1 MHIVYGARRLP
12 IIGRVQIGRVA
23 GNDLVVADPRISSR
37 HGRLIRQPDG
47 QVVYEDLGSR
57 NGSIV
62 EHGGQRIVARPNAP
76 VPIAPGDHLL
86 LGDLV
91 SPVRIALADA
101 QGAAPV
107 EGTVVARQAMHG
119 AAGLGEVDPAM
130 LRDLFTLLHSLSS
143 ETDVDAALVRI
154 VDAVLARFDHA
165 ASARVLQRD
174 GTGAWI
180 ATQEKG
186 ETQRPASATLA
197 QRAIDARELV
207 SYLPQAEVGPKSAA
221 GLAGAVIVPLLAGE
235 QAIGVLHVDSRTRPF
250 RDAELAWLR
259 IVGTYVAASLIS
271 ARRFTALQA
280 QVDDLRSA
288 AHMPRPIVG
297 ESPSLARALKQLA
310 RVARTQSTVLVL
322 GETGT
327 GKELAARYV
336 HAHSPRAEATF
347 APVNC
352 AALPE
357 TLLESELFGHRKGAF
372 TGAISDRKGLFESA
386 DGGTVF
392 LDEIGEIDPAVQV
405 KLLRVLQEREIQPV
419 GARSPIKVDV
429 RIVAATNR
437 DLKAEVAAG
446 RFREDLYYRI
456 AVFPVCL
463 PPLRE
468 RAGDVVLLAERFR
481 QTACARNGV
490 FNTGFTPAAL
500 AALTRCPWPGNV
512 RQLEHEIER
521 AVILADEGEPID
533 TDALSDAVMGARPA
547 PATESEPTE
556 AELPE
561 GPLKDVMAQLEER
574 VVRRALD
581 AQNGNRTQAAK
592 ALGIS
597 RQALQVKLAKWRR
610 RDEA

>member
-1 MHIVYGARRLP
+1 VHIVFGARTLP
-12 IIGRVQIGRVA
+12 IVGRGVRIGRVA

-37 HGRLIRQPDG
+37 HGRIALVDG
-47 QVVYEDLGSR
+47 GAVYEDLGSR

-62 EHGGQRIVARPNAP
+62 ERGDARIVARPNEP
-76 VPIAPGDHLL
+76 VPIAPGDTLL

-91 SPVRIALADA
+91 SPVRLTVIGARVA
-101 QGAAPV
+101 QPSA
-107 EGTVVARQAMHG
+107 EGTVVARRAMNDG
-119 AAGLGEVDPAM
+119 DQGLAHADPKA
-130 LRDLFTLLHSLSS
+130 LRALFGLLHRLSG
-143 ETDVDAALVRI
+143 ETDVDAALGEI
-154 VDAVLARFDHA
+154 IDAVLARFPHA

-174 GTGAWI
+174 GTGVWS

-186 ETQRPASATLA
+186 EVHRPASTTLA
-197 QRAIDARELV
+197 ERALAARELV
-207 SYLPQAEVGPKSAA
+207 AYLPDGDGGPKSAA

-235 QAIGVLHVDSRTRPF
+235 HAIGVLHVDSRSRPF
-250 RDAELAWLR
+250 QADDLAWLS
-259 IVGTYVAASLIS
+259 IVGTYVAASLVS
-271 ARRFTALQA
+271 ARRFTTLRA
-280 QVDDLRSA
+280 QLRSA
-288 AHMPRPIVG
+288 ANMPRPIVG
-297 ESPSLARALKQLA
+297 ESASLARSLKQLA
-310 RVARTQSTVLVL
+310 RVARTASTVLIL

-336 HAHSPRAEATF
+336 HANSRRAEKPF
-347 APVNC
+347 VPVNC

-357 TLLESELFGHRKGAF
+357 SLLESELFGHRKGAF
-372 TGAISDRKGLFESA
+372 TGAHADRKGLFEAA

-392 LDEIGEIDPAVQV
+392 LDEIGEIEMSVQV

-419 GARSPIKVDV
+419 GARGPVSVDV

-437 DLKAEVAAG
+437 DLKADVEAG

-468 RAGDVVLLAERFR
+468 RAGDVRLLAERFR
-481 QTACARNGV
+481 QAACARNGV
-490 FNTGFTPAAL
+490 FNTGFTPKAL
-500 AALTRCPWPGNV
+500 ALLEGHPWPGNV

-533 TDALSDAVMGARPA
+533 VDALSDAVAGPRAAPVEPEAVGTDALPTGA
-547 PATESEPTE
+547 
-556 AELPE
+556 
-561 GPLKDVMAQLEER
+561 LKVVMAQLEEQ

-581 AQNGNRTQAAK
+581 AQSGNRTQAAK
-592 ALGIS
+592 ELGIS

-610 RDEA
+610 RDEP